1 MKNEELLRQTL
12 QLAHRFSEYLTSQG
26 IDIWLEYGSALGA
39 AREGGMV
46 KGDQDIDLGIW
57 WKDWDKFKNIITSG
71 VLTSGNDDTSSKSF
85 SLDINANF
93 VFHFRRNLAE
103 GHGFFGGTDS
113 KGERR
118 GEMCKIKINNPTI
131 ELESKNVEAY
141 NEGPHID
148 IFGFEEYGDTKS
160 SAIIYNKSFRSKL
173 YYQKNLR
180 PIKFDGLDFYV
191 SKYNE
196 KYLDYLYRDT
206 GGEGQT
212 WRYPVNNYDWITEMP
227 SVHKQDVVTG
237 YVEGVFDLFHKGHV
251 RILKKAKNKFDK
263 VYAAVTPDEI
273 VRTYK
278 NKSPILPFEDRKEML
293 ESCKYVDEIISASP
307 TLAPTI
313 NWMNANGIDYIAA
326 GHNKENPIDEWYSE
340 VIKENRL
347 ILLDETPDYHSSD
360 LIKRILK

>member
-1 MKNEELLRQTL
+1 MEPTIQQQSKNKQLFQQTL
-12 QLAHRFSEYLTSQG
+12 ELAHCFSEYLTSQG

-39 AREGGMV
+39 AREGGV
-46 KGDQDIDLGIW
+46 IEGDTDMDLGIW
-57 WKDWDKFKNIITSG
+57 WKDWDKFKNIIVSG
-71 VLTSGNDDTSSKSF
+71 EIPSSSP
-85 SLDINANF
+85 F
-93 VFHFRRNLAE
+93 VFNFRTNLVD
-103 GHGFFGGTDS
+103 GSGFFEGTDN
-113 KGERR
+113 KEERR
-118 GEMCKIKINNPTI
+118 GEMCKIQINDPTV

-141 NEGPHID
+141 HESPHID

-173 YYQKNLR
+173 YYQKNLH

-196 KYLDYLYRDT
+196 KYLDYLYRDA

-212 WRYPVNNYDWITEMP
+212 WMHPVNNYDWITEMP

-251 RILKKAKNKFDK
+251 RILKKAKSKFDK

-278 NKSPILPFEDRKEML
+278 NKSPILPFEDRREML

-313 NWMNANGIDYIAA
+313 NWINANGIDYIAA
-326 GHNKENPIDEWYSE
+326 GNNKENPMDEWYSE
-340 VIKENRL
+340 IIKENRL